1 MACLRG
7 GARAMTDRQP
17 TVLHEDSRLI
27 AVAKES
33 GELVHNS
40 AFAGPRELSLR
51 QRVGKVIGSDVFPLH
66 RLDRG
71 TSGVVLFA
79 KARADVSALSAEL
92 QAGEKRYVAI
102 VRGHFVGAA
111 WIDHPLSQD
120 DGDAKSAQTACRSLA
135 CSRVERMSA
144 VEVVLVTGRLHQ
156 VRRHLKHLHHPLIGD
171 VKYGK
176 GPFNRL
182 ARERYGLHRLAL
194 HAVSI
199 RLRSGLQIDSSLDG
213 ELAATWRTLFHTT
226 AATRYS
232 LLGEVKNA

>member
-1 MACLRG
+1 M
-7 GARAMTDRQP
+7 
-17 TVLHEDSRLI
+17 

-40 AFAGPRELSLR
+40 AYAGPQEVSLR
-51 QRVGKVIGSDVFPLH
+51 QRVGKLIGSDVFPLH

-79 KARADVSALSAEL
+79 KKRTQVQALTAAL
-92 QAGEKRYVAI
+92 RAGEKRYVAI
-102 VRGHFVGAA
+102 VRGHFYGAA
-111 WIDHPLSQD
+111 WVDHPLSHD
-120 DGDAKSAQTACRSLA
+120 DGEPKVAMTACRSLA

-156 VRRHLKHLHHPLIGD
+156 VRRHLKHLQHPLIGD

-182 ARERYGLHRLAL
+182 ARESYGLHRLAL
-194 HAVSI
+194 HAATV
-199 RLRSGLQIDSSLDG
+199 RLPSGLHIACPLDG
-213 ELAATWRTLFHTT
+213 TLAAAWRALFS
-226 AATRYS
+226 ARVPTRYP